1 MRRFDAKHR
10 CPSILTV
17 AEAAGSPLPSVG
29 RCLRGAIDRR
39 RLAHQ
44 GRDRNSPAVLAVEEG
59 LVQNTTILLSDDNSA
74 VLEHVG
80 KMLEKEKEFKVV
92 GAISDG
98 TVVVREYLRL
108 RPDVIILDISMGD
121 VSGIDIA
128 QDLRDS
134 GCRAK
139 IIFLTVHED
148 SDFLNAGIGAGG
160 SAYVVKSR
168 LNQDLLS
175 AIDAV
180 LSNKLFVSP
189 NLLY

>member
-1 MRRFDAKHR
+1 M
-10 CPSILTV
+10 
-17 AEAAGSPLPSVG
+17 
-29 RCLRGAIDRR
+29 
-39 RLAHQ
+39 
-44 GRDRNSPAVLAVEEG
+44 LAVEEG

-80 KMLEKEKEFKVV
+80 KMLEKEKKFKVV

-168 LNQDLLS
+168 LNQDLFS
-175 AIDAV
+175 AINAV

>member
-1 MRRFDAKHR
+1 MSGNSSA
-10 CPSILTV
+10 
-17 AEAAGSPLPSVG
+17 PL
-29 RCLRGAIDRR
+29 
-39 RLAHQ
+39 
-44 GRDRNSPAVLAVEEG
+44 VEEG

-74 VLEHVG
+74 VLEHVA
-80 KMLEKEKEFKVV
+80 KMLEKEKNYKIV

-98 TVVVREYLRL
+98 TIVVREYLRL
-108 RPDVIILDISMGD
+108 RPDVIILDISMGN

-168 LNQDLLS
+168 LNQDLLF
-175 AIDAV
+175 ALHAV

-189 NLLY
+189 TLLYE